1 MKRTLLKLTVAV
13 WCITSAWSMG
23 VPVRAQYSG
32 FPVDNGQQYWQNYW
46 RSQNQRP
53 AAARPQTAPAGFQ
66 RYGGYYPTAP
76 TPQKPFSNYQ
86 PAPNAYQQYWPLMVY
101 PNSFG
106 GYF

>member
-1 MKRTLLKLTVAV
+1 MRRTLLRLTVAV
-13 WCITSAWSMG
+13 SCITAACSLL
-23 VPVRAQYSG
+23 VPLRAQYSS

-46 RSQNQRP
+46 NTQRQ
-53 AAARPQTAPAGFQ
+53 RTAPARQSSQAAGFQ
-66 RYGGYYPTAP
+66 RTGGYYPTRP

-101 PNSFG
+101 PNTFG